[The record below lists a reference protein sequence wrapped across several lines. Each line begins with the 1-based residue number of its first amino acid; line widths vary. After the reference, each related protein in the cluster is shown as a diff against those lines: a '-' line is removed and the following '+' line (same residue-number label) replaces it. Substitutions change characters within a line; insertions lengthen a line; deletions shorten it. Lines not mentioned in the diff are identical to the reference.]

1 MHRKFALKLG
11 SWLVLVGL
19 MAWTVSCA
27 VNPVTGKKELML
39 MSESQEIQL
48 GAQSDQ
54 QVIQT
59 YGLYPD
65 PKLSAYINQMG
76 QKLAHLSQRPNL
88 TFHFRLLDSPVVNA
102 FAIPGGYVY
111 ITRGI
116 LAYLNNEAELAG
128 VMGHE
133 IGHVAARHSAK
144 QYSKAQLAQLGLGLA
159 YVFSE
164 DFRKYAGLANFG
176 TQLLF
181 LKFSRDY
188 ERQADALGVEYSSK
202 AGYDALQMAEFFKTL
217 NRMVPSGQGA
227 LPYWLATHPNPK
239 ERIQN
244 VRKMARD
251 WEAKLGKKQWKINR
265 EAYLLRLDGLVFG
278 EDPRQGFVEDG
289 IFYHPGMRFYFP
301 VPAKWKLINT
311 NSQVQMVSP
320 KQDAAIIFT
329 LAQGQTPQ
337 QAAEKFITDSK
348 AQVLASDAMRI
359 QTYPAQRVIGLITTK
374 NGQQLE
380 FFSLFLKKDNHL
392 FVFHGYTTKELF
404 PVYKNSFKQTE
415 LGFNRMT
422 NPRRINIK
430 PDRIRLRRAP
440 KAATLGATLRTFG
453 FTGKM
458 AQTLALVN
466 GMNLNDPV
474 KAGMLL
480 KVVQKGH

>member
-1 MHRKFALKLG
+1 MLRKSTVKLAG
-11 SWLVLVGL
+11 FLILVSLV
-19 MAWTVSCA
+19 AWVLSCA

-48 GAQSDQ
+48 GAQSDT

-65 PKLSAYINQMG
+65 AKLSTYISQIG
-76 QKLAHLSQRPNL
+76 QKLAKLSQRSNL

-164 DFRKYAGLANFG
+164 NFRKYAGLANFG
-176 TQLLF
+176 TQMLF

-188 ERQADALGVEYSSK
+188 ERQADALGVQYASK
-202 AGYDALQMAEFFKTL
+202 AGYDARQMAVFFQTL
-217 NRMVPSGQGA
+217 DRLTPSGQGA
-227 LPYWLATHPNPK
+227 LPYFLATHPNPK

-244 VRKMARD
+244 VRRLAQEWQR
-251 WEAKLGKKQWKINR
+251 KLGKKQWKINR
-265 EAYLLRLDGLVFG
+265 DAYLRRLDGLVFG
-278 EDPRQGFVEDG
+278 EDPREGFVESG
-289 IFYHPGMRFYFP
+289 VFYHPGMRFYFP
-301 VPAKWKLINT
+301 VPARWHLINT

-320 KQDAAIIFT
+320 KKDAVLIFT
-329 LAQGQTPQ
+329 LAKGQTPQ
-337 QAAEKFITDSK
+337 QAAEKFILDSK
-348 AQVLASDAMRI
+348 AQVLASDAMRV
-359 QTYPAQRVIGLITTK
+359 QTYPAQRVIGVLTTQ
-374 NGQQLE
+374 NGQIE

-392 FVFHGYTTKELF
+392 FVFHGYTSKDLF
-404 PVYKNSFKQTE
+404 PTYKNMFRTTE

-422 NPRRINIK
+422 NPRRIQIQ
-430 PDRIRLRRAP
+430 PDRIHIRKVAKTAPLAAVLRS
-440 KAATLGATLRTFG
+440 FG
-453 FTGKM
+453 VTGKL
-458 AQTLALVN
+458 AETLALVN
-466 GMNLNDPV
+466 GMQLTDSV
-474 KAGMLL
+474 QSGTLIKI
-480 KVVQKGH
+480 VQKGH

>member
-1 MHRKFALKLG
+1 MRQRLVLKLG
-11 SWLVLVGL
+11 SLVVLVGL
-19 MAWTVSCA
+19 LAWAISCA
-27 VNPVTGKKELML
+27 VNPVTGKRELML

-65 PKLSAYINQMG
+65 AKLSAYVEQMG
-76 QKLAHLSQRPNL
+76 QKLARLSQRPNL
-88 TFHFRLLDSPVVNA
+88 KFHFRLLDSPVVNA

-176 TQLLF
+176 TQMLF

-188 ERQADALGVEYSSK
+188 ERQADALGVEYSTK
-202 AGYDALQMAEFFKTL
+202 AGYNALQMAEFFKTL
-217 NRMVPSGQGA
+217 DRMVPSGQGA

-244 VRKMARD
+244 VRKLALK
-251 WEAKLGKKQWKINR
+251 WQAKLGKKQWKINR
-265 EAYLLRLDGLVFG
+265 DGYLRHLDGLVFG

-301 VPAKWKLINT
+301 VPTKWKLVNT

-329 LAQGQTPQ
+329 LAKGETPQ
-337 QAAEKFITDSK
+337 QAADKFILDSK
-348 AQVLASDAMRI
+348 AQVIASDAMRI
-359 QTYPAQRVIGLITTK
+359 QTYPAQRVIGLLTTQK
-374 NGQQLE
+374 GQQLE
-380 FFSLFLKKDNHL
+380 FFSLFVKKENHL
-392 FVFHGYTTKELF
+392 FVFHGYTTKDLF
-404 PVYKNSFKQTE
+404 PTYKNAFSRTE

-430 PDRIRLRRAP
+430 PDRIRLRKAP
-440 KAATLGATLRTFG
+440 RTATLAATLQAFG

-466 GMNLNDPV
+466 GMSLNDTV
-474 KAGMLL
+474 QAGTLL
-480 KVVQKGH
+480 KIVQKGH